1 MKQQILVAGATGR
14 TGRLIVKKLLLGGI
28 QPRGLARDLTQAKE
42 LFGEALVLVEGDVR
56 NPGSLM
62 PAIKGC
68 GVVISAIGSRTPV
81 GANCPRRV
89 DFEGVANLVD
99 LAKMADVTR
108 FILISSIAVTQPA
121 HPLNHFGGVL
131 DWKRQGEVRLQNSGL
146 DFTIIRPGGLKDTP
160 GGMHELIF
168 DQGDRISGT
177 LSRAD
182 LAEACLQALH
192 HPASSRQT
200 FELIEGERRKVP
212 NWVSLFS
219 QLV

>member
-1 MKQQILVAGATGR
+1 MNQQILVAGATGR

-28 QPRGLARDLTQAKE
+28 QPRGLARDLAQAKE
-42 LFGEALVLVEGDVR
+42 LFGEALVVVEGDVR

-62 PAIKGC
+62 PAIEGC

-81 GANCPRRV
+81 GENCPKRV
-89 DFEGVANLVD
+89 DFEGVANLID

-108 FILISSIAVTQPA
+108 FILISSIAVTQPE

-131 DWKRQGEVRLQNSGL
+131 DWKRQAEIRLQNSGL
-146 DFTIIRPGGLKDTP
+146 NFTIIRPGGLKDTP
-160 GGMHELIF
+160 GGVHELIF
-168 DQGDRISGT
+168 DKGDRISGM

-182 LAEACLQALH
+182 LAEACLQALN
-192 HPASSRQT
+192 HPASSQQT
-200 FELIEGERRKVP
+200 FELIEGERRKAP

-219 QLV
+219 ELI